1 MLNDSLTIP
10 LDVCLLESGNQFLV
24 LYLEVAQHVL
34 LVQVTAEGIVYLHR
48 ALGGAHHGMLG
59 LEDFLEKLLAR
70 TLVRLEVELV
80 ASLLARAYHSAR
92 YHLRL
97 FADNLGIVPWRLAEG
112 DGAVF
117 LTDDGS
123 VHLLGV
129 EELLL
134 CCLFHNRYNLFKR

>member
-1 MLNDSLTIP
+1 M
-10 LDVCLLESGNQFLV
+10 
-24 LYLEVAQHVL
+24 LYLEIAQHVL
-34 LVQVTAEGIVYLHR
+34 LVQVTAEGIVHLHR

-70 TLVRLEVELV
+70 TLVRLEVEHV
-80 ASLLARAYHSAR
+80 TSLLARENHSVR

-112 DGAVF
+112 DGTVF

-134 CCLFHNRYNLFKR
+134 CCLFHNRNNLFKR

>member
-1 MLNDSLTIP
+1 MLNIELP
-10 LDVCLLESGNQFLV
+10 LDVCLLESGNQLLV
-24 LYLEVAQHVL
+24 LCLEVAQHVL
-34 LVQVTAEGIVYLHR
+34 LVQVSAEGIVHLYR
-48 ALGGAHHGMLG
+48 ALGGAHHGVVG
-59 LEDFLEKLLAR
+59 LEDFLEDLLAR
-70 TLVRLEVELV
+70 MLVRLEVELV

-112 DGAVF
+112 DGTVF
-117 LTDDGS
+117 FTDDGS

-134 CCLFHNRYNLFKR
+134 CCLFHNRNNLFKR